1 MWPAL
6 SLFCVRAHRTH
17 THCVCSA
24 KVHSDWLC
32 VALWLCCCNYSLKWT
47 IHAWPGDSSN
57 ICDRPYV
64 GTATTTTQVSRI
76 VVVMSALGQK
86 IACGNAFTFELYAP
100 LVCTW
105 SVQSNRFEDNIK
117 KNQEKRKTTTNDTQL
132 FRSLSHCKNGPIMSG
147 GFLFASVPLIKR
159 HIKYVCDFAVLVAA

>member
-1 MWPAL
+1 MWASYVAGAVVVL
-6 SLFCVRAHRTH
+6 RARTPHTH

-100 LVCTW
+100 LVFHLISAVESIRRQHKKKMKKKGRQRQMTLNCFGHCRIVRMDQLCLAVFCSPPFHW
-105 SVQSNRFEDNIK
+105 SK
-117 KNQEKRKTTTNDTQL
+117 DT
-132 FRSLSHCKNGPIMSG
+132 
-147 GFLFASVPLIKR
+147 
-159 HIKYVCDFAVLVAA
+159 